1 MPALNLPH
9 IVDTVSSIEPS
20 GFHVLT
26 IFTDLP
32 TVPGS
37 PEFDG
42 EELYKLE
49 KTVESKLDPQRGYDR
64 IDIKPAGNR

>member
-9 IVDTVSSIEPS
+9 ILDTVSSIESS
-20 GFHVLT
+20 GARVLT
-26 IFTDLP
+26 VFTDLP

-64 IDIKPAGNR
+64 IDLKPAAYR